1 MPYELMRC
9 YKAEHGEWHLE
20 NKQDLFFYTSLDD
33 GAELEGKFCWREGE
47 VAFGG
52 WRYAADSEDWFDELG
67 NQVAKAKLN
76 KLKVKW
82 RPLATKVLHEMNG
95 ETC

>member
-20 NKQDLFFYTSLDD
+20 NEQDLFFKTLLDD
-33 GAELEGKFCWREGE
+33 GAELEGLFWWREGE

-52 WRYAADSEDWFDELG
+52 WRYAANQDDWFDELG

-76 KLKVKW
+76 KLKAKW
-82 RPLATKVLHEMNG
+82 RPLANKVLKEMNHG
-95 ETC
+95 S